1 MKVNAFSFKS
11 YSELHEISKEKKSP
25 LLKIVLAYKNPITSR
40 SINSLKKMVLS
51 NCDRYKEIAR
61 EYLFFRLLKAKEV
74 QEAATLYPADT
85 EDELISFVLDT
96 MSFFGKNPSPEEI
109 KEGNFYLYF
118 LLLYFPD
125 VDKEIDLAYG
135 YPNDKYGEGFY
146 EYALLREIYGTSKFR
161 KAVSSSFKNAKG
173 IRGFLTPLDR
183 DALNLFFRNKEITA
197 TNFIEY
203 KDVYPLYP
211 ELRKLSLQE
220 RQNLLERLI
229 DLDAIEIR
237 DGRIFILEGGVFLLG
252 CYNL

>member
-11 YSELHEISKEKKSP
+11 YSELREISKEKKSP
-25 LLKIVLAYKNPITSR
+25 LLEIVLAYKNPTTSR
-40 SINSLKKMVLS
+40 SLSSLRKIVSS
-51 NCDRYKEIAR
+51 NDDRYREIAR

-74 QEAATLYPADT
+74 QEAALLYLT
-85 EDELISFVLDT
+85 ETKDELISFVLET
-96 MSFFGKNPSPEEI
+96 ISFFEKNPSPEEI
-109 KEGNFYLYF
+109 KERNFYLYF

-146 EYALLREIYGTSKFR
+146 EYALLREIYGISKLR
-161 KAVSSSFKNAKG
+161 KIVSSSFKNAKG
-173 IRGFLTPLDR
+173 IRGFLTSLDR
-183 DALNLFFRNKEITA
+183 DALNLFFGNKEITV

-203 KDVYPLYP
+203 KDIHPLYP

-229 DLDAIEIR
+229 DLDTIEVR
-237 DGRIFILEGGVFLLG
+237 NNRIFILEGGIFLLG